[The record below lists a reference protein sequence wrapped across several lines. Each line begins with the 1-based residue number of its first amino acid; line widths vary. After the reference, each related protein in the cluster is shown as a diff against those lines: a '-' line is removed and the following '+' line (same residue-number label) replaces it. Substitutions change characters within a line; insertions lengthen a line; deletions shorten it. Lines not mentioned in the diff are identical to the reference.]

1 MPTASLKCIHDAAL
15 FIYGNYNLR
24 RTDVVCSWKKGM
36 HPIFLRNLS
45 LKCFLQRNKG
55 GIYSLTP
62 TTKSR
67 RSRTARSA
75 AFMQNSERIESLLAR
90 IVSLICSQRTDL
102 IYNFPILNF
111 HLINSSCSAAVDR
124 LRNSSGK
131 LFLPLLR
138 QEDPPVVLV
147 QGLTANV
154 GRLTAIDFGS
164 SFNANRVTPSLIERL
179 LGEYDISHVKA
190 VAWESK

>member
-1 MPTASLKCIHDAAL
+1 MYL
-15 FIYGNYNLR
+15 
-24 RTDVVCSWKKGM
+24 V
-36 HPIFLRNLS
+36 FLGNLS

-55 GIYSLTP
+55 RIYSLTP

-67 RSRTARSA
+67 RLRTARSA
-75 AFMQNSERIESLLAR
+75 AFMQNFERMESSLAT

-111 HLINSSCSAAVDR
+111 YLINSSCSAAVDR
-124 LRNSSGK
+124 VRNSSGK

-138 QEDPPVVLV
+138 QEDPPVVLA

-164 SFNANRVTPSLIERL
+164 SFNANRVIPIP
-179 LGEYDISHVKA
+179 H
-190 VAWESK
+190 

>member
-1 MPTASLKCIHDAAL
+1 MESSLAS
-15 FIYGNYNLR
+15 
-24 RTDVVCSWKKGM
+24 
-36 HPIFLRNLS
+36 
-45 LKCFLQRNKG
+45 
-55 GIYSLTP
+55 
-62 TTKSR
+62 
-67 RSRTARSA
+67 
-75 AFMQNSERIESLLAR
+75 

-124 LRNSSGK
+124 VRNSSGK

-138 QEDPPVVLV
+138 QEDPPVVLA

-164 SFNANRVTPSLIERL
+164 SFNANRVTPSRIKRL

-190 VAWESK
+190 VAWGNK